1 MDATTEH
8 ERVSAKDEATAERTS
23 DHELVVSRTVNAP
36 ARLVFEAWTNPELF
50 RQWWTPK
57 SFPITLLSCD
67 MDVRVGGGYR
77 LTFGYEGSTVEFY
90 GRYLEV
96 TPHERLAW
104 SNEEADG
111 GEPVTTVTFEE
122 TDGRTLVVVRDR
134 YPSKE
139 ALDAAIASGATGIS
153 SMPESLAQLEELLA
167 TL

>member
-1 MDATTEH
+1 H
-8 ERVSAKDEATAERTS
+8 EPVNAGNEATAERTS
-23 DHELVVSRTVNAP
+23 EHELVVRRTVNAP
-36 ARLVFEAWTNPELF
+36 ARLVFEAWTKPELF

-57 SFPITLLSCD
+57 SFPIALLSCD

-77 LTFGYEGSTVEFY
+77 LTFAHEGSTVEFY
-90 GRYLEV
+90 GRYLDV

-104 SNEEADG
+104 SNDEGDS

-122 TDGRTLVVVRDR
+122 VDGRTLVVVRDR

-139 ALDAAIASGATGIS
+139 ALDAAIASGSTGIS
-153 SMPESLAQLEELLA
+153 SMPESLAQLDEVLA